1 MAINFKNL
9 RVLVIDDEGYIR
21 RLICKSLRQLDIL
34 NVYEADDG
42 QSGLQQVVRVRPNLI
57 LCDIHMAPVNG
68 LTFLRKLRAAK
79 LDVIRTIPVIFLTGD
94 SHITTIVKAR
104 ELEPN
109 GYMVKPVSVTDL
121 KMRIQSVLD
130 K

>member
-1 MAINFKNL
+1 MAVDFKNL
-9 RVLVIDDEGYIR
+9 RVLVVEDEGYIR

-34 NVYEADDG
+34 NVYEAEEG
-42 QSGLQQVVRVRPNLI
+42 QYGLQQVVRVRPHLV
-57 LCDIHMAPVNG
+57 LCDIHMEPVNG

-79 LDVIRTIPVIFLTGD
+79 LDSIRNTPVIFLTADG
-94 SHITTIVKAR
+94 HIDTVVKAR

-121 KMRIQSVLD
+121 RQRIQSVMD

>member
-1 MAINFKNL
+1 MAVDFKNT

-34 NVYEADDG
+34 NIYEAEEG
-42 QSGLQQVVRVRPNLI
+42 QYGLQQVVRVRPHLV
-57 LCDIHMAPVNG
+57 LCDIHMEPVDG

-79 LDVIRTIPVIFLTGD
+79 LESIRNTPVVFLTGD
-94 SHITTIVKAR
+94 SHIDTVVKAR
-104 ELEPN
+104 DLEPN

-121 KMRIQSVLD
+121 RQRIQSVLD

>member
-79 LDVIRTIPVIFLTGD
+79 LDVIRNIPVIFLTGD

>member
-1 MAINFKNL
+1 MAVDFKNT
-9 RVLVIDDEGYIR
+9 RVLVVEDEGYIR

-34 NVYEADDG
+34 NVYEAEEG
-42 QSGLQQVVRVRPNLI
+42 QHGLQQVVRVRPHLV

-68 LTFLRKLRAAK
+68 LTFLRKLRSAK
-79 LDVIRTIPVIFLTGD
+79 LESIRNTPVVFLTGD
-94 SHITTIVKAR
+94 SHINTVVKAR
-104 ELEPN
+104 NLEPD

-121 KMRIQSVLD
+121 KQRILAVLD

>member
-1 MAINFKNL
+1 
-9 RVLVIDDEGYIR
+9 
-21 RLICKSLRQLDIL
+21 
-34 NVYEADDG
+34 
-42 QSGLQQVVRVRPNLI
+42 
-57 LCDIHMAPVNG
+57 MAPVNG